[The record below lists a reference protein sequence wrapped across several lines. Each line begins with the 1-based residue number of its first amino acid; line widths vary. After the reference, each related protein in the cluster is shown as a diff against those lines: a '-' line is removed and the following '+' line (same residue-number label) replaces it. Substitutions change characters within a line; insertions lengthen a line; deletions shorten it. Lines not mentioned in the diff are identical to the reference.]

1 PRYLAGRAGV
11 AGRLANLVLA
21 QMERR
26 GASPD
31 DRDLAAVA
39 RSAPVRQLLDAV
51 WPKLTPEQVLFRL
64 LSDPEHLARAADGI
78 LSPAEQQTLGWLKP
92 YRSAKSAKWSAADVV
107 LLDELADL
115 FDRTASLSHL

>member
-26 GASPD
+26 GATPD

-39 RSAPVRQLLDAV
+39 RSAPVRHLLDAV

-64 LSDPEHLARAADGI
+64 LAEPEYLAGAADGV
-78 LSPAEQQTLGWLKP
+78 LTPAEQQTLSWAKP
-92 YRSAKSAKWSAADVV
+92 YRSAKSA
-107 LLDELADL
+107 
-115 FDRTASLSHL
+115 

>member
-26 GASPD
+26 GATPD

-39 RSAPVRQLLDAV
+39 RSKPVRQLLDAV
-51 WPKLTPEQVLFRL
+51 WPRLTPEQVLFRL
-64 LSDPEHLARAADGI
+64 LSEPEWLEAAAGAFSDAERAA
-78 LSPAEQQTLGWLKP
+78 LRWARP
-92 YRSAKSAKWSAADVV
+92 YRSVKSARWSAA
-107 LLDELADL
+107 
-115 FDRTASLSHL
+115 